1 MSLKLYDDTNI
12 SAIASA
18 IRSKRG
24 SETLFKVSEMSAGIG
39 ALQED
44 LLYLMQNNDSNHRLT
59 LTDES
64 IKSKATKIKKY
75 TFYEAYIG
83 SLNLQNIE
91 EVGAYAFYNG
101 RVTTLVLPNCITL
114 ESYAF
119 YKINK
124 VDDPITTWDLSKV
137 ESIGDS
143 CFYESKLTGLLD
155 LPNCKT
161 IGNNSFRS
169 CPITAGVN
177 LPKAETISTEAFNFV
192 SFGVDITLPKIK
204 TIGARAF
211 NHTHSEN
218 FTIGAECTSIGSNI
232 FNAGSGVT
240 NLFVLATTPPT
251 LSGRFK
257 GSSGMSGVSHIYVP
271 ADSVADYKSA
281 NNWNIYESIIEAI
294 PTV

>member
-18 IRSKRG
+18 IRAKRG
-24 SETLFKVSEMSAGIG
+24 AETLFKVSEMSAGIG

-44 LLYLMQNNDSNHRLT
+44 LLLLMQNNDSSNRLT
-59 LTDES
+59 LTDEA

-91 EVGAYAFYNG
+91 EVGSYAFYNG
-101 RVTTLVLPNCITL
+101 RVTTLVLPNCKTL
-114 ESYAF
+114 ASYAF
-119 YKINK
+119 YKINN
-124 VDDPITTWDLSKV
+124 VDDNITTWDLSKV
-137 ESIGDS
+137 E
-143 CFYESKLTGLLD
+143 
-155 LPNCKT
+155 T
-161 IGNNSFRS
+161 IGNS
-169 CPITAGVN
+169 CFFESHLYGLLN
-177 LPKAETISTEAFNFV
+177 LPACKSIGTSAFKSCRITDGVYLPEVEEIGTEAFNFV
-192 SFGVDITLPKIK
+192 SFGVDISLPKIK
-204 TIGARAF
+204 TLGARAF
-211 NHTHSEN
+211 NHTHSVN
-218 FTIGAECTSIGSNI
+218 FTIGAECTSIGSNL

-251 LSGRFK
+251 LGGRFK

-271 ADSVADYKSA
+271 ADSVEDYKSA
-281 NNWNIYESIIEAI
+281 NNWSIYESVIEAI